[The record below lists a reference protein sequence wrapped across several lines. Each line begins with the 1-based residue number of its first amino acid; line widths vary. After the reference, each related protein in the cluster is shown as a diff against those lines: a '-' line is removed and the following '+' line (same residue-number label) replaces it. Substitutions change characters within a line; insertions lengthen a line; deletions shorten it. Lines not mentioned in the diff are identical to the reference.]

1 MFLIL
6 FFFFQEKLVTFGNDL
21 NRFFFN
27 KIMRYI
33 NFTKPKL
40 ISWNEMGI
48 ICAILFVYNEELIK
62 LHVALKSNL
71 KNMTNGKGKKRE
83 KRKKKKEIPIK
94 LYLSVSVGSQIVAH
108 TLMETGNGPNKPN
121 TINL

>member
-6 FFFFQEKLVTFGNDL
+6 FFSQEMLVTFGNYL
-21 NRFFFN
+21 TRFFFN

-40 ISWNEMGI
+40 VSWNEMVI

-62 LHVALKSNL
+62 LLVALESNFN
-71 KNMTNGKGKKRE
+71 KHEKRE
-83 KRKKKKEIPIK
+83 GQKRE
-94 LYLSVSVGSQIVAH
+94 
-108 TLMETGNGPNKPN
+108 
-121 TINL
+121 